1 MPDPIFVDAAV
12 AVFES
17 ATRTASPPD
26 FFVNKPGV
34 GLHLIINVT
43 AAPGSGQTLTPTL
56 LGVERFGEAYP
67 LLVGSPITATGVYVL
82 KIGPGLPSIP
92 NVSAN
97 DRLPSV
103 WGVDMAHSGGGA
115 WTYSVSAN
123 VNNG

>member
-17 ATRTASPPD
+17 AARTASPPD
-26 FFVNKPGV
+26 FFINKPGV

-43 AAPGSGQTLTPTL
+43 AAPGGQTLTPTL

-67 LLVGSPITATGVYVL
+67 LLIGAPITATGVYVL
-82 KIGPGLPSIP
+82 KIGPGLPAIP
-92 NVSAN
+92 NVSTP
-97 DRLPSV
+97 DRLPAV
-103 WGVDMAHSGGGA
+103 WGVDMTHSGAGA

-123 VNNG
+123 LHNG